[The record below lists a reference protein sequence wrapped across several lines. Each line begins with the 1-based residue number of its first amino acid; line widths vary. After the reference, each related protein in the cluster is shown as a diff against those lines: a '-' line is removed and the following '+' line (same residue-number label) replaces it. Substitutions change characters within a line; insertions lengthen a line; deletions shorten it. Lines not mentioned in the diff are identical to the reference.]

1 MPVISEPK
9 NICCLRLSSIGD
21 CINALATIQLI
32 QKQQPQ
38 ANITWLIGKT
48 ESSLMSGIPGIN
60 LITYNKKGGLKE
72 YLRIKNI
79 LKNQSFDCLL
89 DMQSSLKA
97 SLLSLLVKTPK
108 KMGFDKER
116 AMDMQQVF
124 TNIKVK
130 SPDSPHV
137 IDGFMA
143 FAKEIGCT
151 PEKPVW
157 DFHLTDSDYSVANK
171 YKIDKSTVILSPCSS
186 KDYKNW
192 TIVGYIEICR
202 FAISKGLKV
211 AICTGK
217 SKKEKAIADMIIEG
231 CTNTIDKIINLSGKT
246 SGRYQSI
253 GSEMVRFKDR
263 SNHDMLLGMTH
274 EEAAVHMANALNVP
288 VVGIYAHHNP
298 ARVGPCNFMK
308 YAVSVYDT
316 EIRKEHSDVSNLK
329 WRTRVRNK
337 HAMMTITSA
346 EVKKAMNDVIID
358 YHL

>member
-151 PEKPVW
+151 TEKPVW

-246 SGRYQSI
+246 SLR
-253 GSEMVRFKDR
+253 EM
-263 SNHDMLLGMTH
+263 LGVIHHAGMVVSPDS
-274 EEAAVHMANALNVP
+274 AAVHMANALNVP